1 MGGAIGSG
9 LGSQTSPIYIRNTGA
24 DWKEWAQG
32 AVKSLVVF
40 FVAAT
45 IISSFLDLSNFS
57 KIMPATNVNVAETT
71 DKRFSDVV
79 GIDEAKN
86 ELQEIVMY
94 LKNPGLFTR
103 LGGKLPKGL
112 MLTGPPGTG
121 VLWMTSTTLLLYTS
135 RHHVSLSFVFVKL
148 SASFWRTSVCDGHR
162 G

>member
-9 LGSQTSPIYIRNTGA
+9 LGSQSAPIYIRNTGA

-121 VLWMTSTTLLLYTS
+121 V
-135 RHHVSLSFVFVKL
+135 
-148 SASFWRTSVCDGHR
+148 
-162 G
+162 